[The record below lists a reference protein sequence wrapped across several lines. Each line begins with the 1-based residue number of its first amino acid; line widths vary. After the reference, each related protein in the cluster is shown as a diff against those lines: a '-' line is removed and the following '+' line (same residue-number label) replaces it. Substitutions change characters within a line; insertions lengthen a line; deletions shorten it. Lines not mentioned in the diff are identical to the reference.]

1 MAFWQEHK
9 LLQKYYKEKTIDMI
23 ILVFILSFIIIGL
36 LAYIVLLNRELK
48 SLAKQVDNLINMNSN
63 HLIYSEY
70 NLKNV
75 APIIIKVNNL
85 IKKSKDIE
93 LYYNNKHKS
102 LMKMITNISH
112 DLRTPLT
119 SALGYIDIILY
130 SNINKEEQIKE
141 LKIIEERLKRLEEL
155 INSFFEFSKIISNN
169 KNPELKKINLNTIL
183 ENCIMNYYE
192 DYKNDNRQ
200 IILNYNQNKIII
212 YSNKEMLVR
221 IFDNLIANAYKHS
234 TGDLEINITVKD
246 IIKIT
251 FINSFNCNDLDIHKM
266 FDEFYTIDIS
276 RAKGNTGLG
285 LAIAK
290 EFTESLG
297 GKIYANKKKGLLK
310 IIIEFSYNANLL

>member
-141 LKIIEERLKRLEEL
+141 LDRK
-155 INSFFEFSKIISNN
+155 S
-169 KNPELKKINLNTIL
+169 
-183 ENCIMNYYE
+183 
-192 DYKNDNRQ
+192 
-200 IILNYNQNKIII
+200 
-212 YSNKEMLVR
+212 V
-221 IFDNLIANAYKHS
+221 
-234 TGDLEINITVKD
+234 V
-246 IIKIT
+246 
-251 FINSFNCNDLDIHKM
+251 
-266 FDEFYTIDIS
+266 
-276 RAKGNTGLG
+276 
-285 LAIAK
+285 
-290 EFTESLG
+290 
-297 GKIYANKKKGLLK
+297 
-310 IIIEFSYNANLL
+310 

>member
-1 MAFWQEHK
+1 
-9 LLQKYYKEKTIDMI
+9 MI
-23 ILVFILSFIIIGL
+23 ILIFILSFIIIGL
-36 LAYIVLLNRELK
+36 LAYLVLLNKELK
-48 SLAKQVDNLINMNSN
+48 SLSKQVDNLINMDSN

-75 APIIIKVNNL
+75 APIIIKINNL
-85 IKKSKDIE
+85 IKESKNIE
-93 LYYNNKHKS
+93 LNYNNKNKS
-102 LMKMITNISH
+102 LMKMMTNISH

-119 SALGYIDIILY
+119 SALGYIDMILY
-130 SNINKEEQIKE
+130 SNISKEEQIKE

-169 KNPELKKINLNTIL
+169 KSPELEKMNLSIVL

-200 IILNYNQNKIII
+200 ILLNYTQNKIIL

-234 TGDLEINITVKD
+234 TGDLQINISVNDT
-246 IIKIT
+246 IKIT
-251 FINSFNCNDLDIHKM
+251 FINPLDNNDLDIHKM
-266 FDEFYTIDIS
+266 FDEFHTIDIS
-276 RAKGNTGLG
+276 RTKGNTGLG

-297 GKIYANKKKGLLK
+297 GKIYADKKKGQLK
-310 IIIEFSYNANLL
+310 ITVEFNQLLNKLF